1 MVQPSTL
8 FMSSLDTMDPLQVS
22 YNLLTK
28 IVQSRGT
35 FKKEGF
41 RHREL
46 ARLIRLFILTRGPA
60 KKMSDLTPVLFKTLG
75 IEHTFNFTF
84 L

>member
-1 MVQPSTL
+1 MAQPSTL

-22 YNLLTK
+22 YYLLTK

-35 FKKEGF
+35 PFKKEGF

-46 ARLIRLFILTRGPA
+46 ARKR
-60 KKMSDLTPVLFKTLG
+60 
-75 IEHTFNFTF
+75 
-84 L
+84 